1 MTRHALMTVG
11 LIALL
16 ALLAAPAAVAH
27 PVAQAVPAED
37 QEAQASLAGFVP
49 PVVALEA
56 GDRVSWTSLDVAH
69 TFTEG
74 TASAA
79 PSPCV
84 DVQFGTF
91 GGPGT
96 TFTLADGQ
104 LQADRDTTD
113 DEPPLT
119 CQSATVQE
127 GVATMGFYCTF
138 HPWMDG
144 LLVVYDGSAT
154 SQAAV
159 LNDPGLLLQRDG
171 LAAGSGA

>member
-1 MTRHALMTVG
+1 MTRPTLMIVG
-11 LIALL
+11 LFALL
-16 ALLAAPAAVAH
+16 GLLASPTALAH
-27 PVAQAVPAED
+27 PVDQALPAED
-37 QEAQASLAGFVP
+37 EEAQASLAGFVP

-56 GDRVSWTSLDVAH
+56 GDRLSWTSLDVAH

-74 TASAA
+74 TASTA

-96 TFTLADGQ
+96 TFTLVGDQ

-127 GVATMGFYCTF
+127 GSAAMGFYCEI
-138 HPWMDG
+138 HPWMNG
-144 LLVVYDGSAT
+144 VLVVYDGSAT

-159 LNDPGLLLQRDG
+159 LNDPGVLLQRDA
-171 LAAGSGA
+171 LAASAR